1 MKNICIL
8 AARSPQEGKSRLS
21 LDLSLSERYALNMSM
36 FHHVLKTVCE
46 LFEPDEV
53 VLVTR
58 SSEFAEIASTLGIQT
73 IEDRGDDLNAAFAQ
87 GRKHAMQMGAER
99 LVTLSCDLPYLEA
112 ADLAALMATRNEVAI
127 APDRHGTGTNALVL
141 CPPLA
146 IDFSYGP
153 DSYRTHLISA
163 LSEGRTVSVVDRP
176 GLAKDIDLPAELR
189 ELLGGQV

>member
-21 LDLSLSERYALNMSM
+21 SELSLSERYALNMSM

-46 LFEPDEV
+46 LFEPHEV
-53 VLVTR
+53 LLVTR
-58 SSEFAEIASTLGIQT
+58 SPEFAEMASTLGVQA
-73 IEDRGDDLNAAFAQ
+73 IEDPGDDLNAAFAQ
-87 GRKHAMQMGAER
+87 GRKYAMQMGAER

-112 ADLAALMATRNEVAI
+112 ADLAALIAAPNEVAI

-141 CPPLA
+141 CPPQTIEFA
-146 IDFSYGP
+146 YGP

-163 LSEGRTVSVVDRP
+163 MRKGRSVGVIDRP
-176 GLAKDIDLPAELR
+176 GLAKDIDLPAELS